1 MNQRPCEPYSEWMSL
16 AQDGLLDGAQMQ
28 QLHQHLE
35 ECPSCQLEWEA
46 MNEISRLF
54 HAAPMLAPAPGF
66 TARFQAQLAYRE
78 ERRHQAMIWVL
89 LTVGVITLT
98 LLALPSLI
106 GVLCFTGRLILPY
119 EVVAYV
125 QGLLNWLAIAAR
137 TLADAA
143 WVLIRNMATRPA
155 SLACLGSSAAAGI
168 LALVW
173 MRIFMGRAS
182 APAGPPLKR

>member
-1 MNQRPCEPYSEWMSL
+1 MNQQPCDQYSEWMSL
-16 AQDGLLDGAQMQ
+16 ALDGLLDSTQMR

-35 ECPSCQLEWEA
+35 ECPTCQLQWEA
-46 MNEISRLF
+46 MNELSRLF
-54 HAAPMLAPAPGF
+54 YAAPMLAPAPGF
-66 TARFQAQLAYRE
+66 AARFQARLAYRE
-78 ERRHQAMIWVL
+78 ERRHQAIIWAL

-125 QGLLNWLAIAAR
+125 QGLLNWLVIAAR

-143 WVLIRNMATRPA
+143 WVLVRNMATRPA

-173 MRIFMGRAS
+173 MRILMGRTSATAS
-182 APAGPPLKR
+182 ASLKR

>member
-1 MNQRPCEPYSEWMSL
+1 MNQRLCEPYNEWMSL
-16 AQDGLLDGAQMQ
+16 AQDGLLDSVQMR

-35 ECPSCQLEWEA
+35 QCPSCKLQWEA
-46 MNEISRLF
+46 MNELSELF
-54 HAAPMLAPAPGF
+54 RAAPMIAPAPGF
-66 TARFQAQLAYRE
+66 AARFQARLAYRE

-98 LLALPSLI
+98 FLALPSLV

-119 EVVAYV
+119 EIVVYV
-125 QGLLNWLAIAAR
+125 QSLLNWLGIAAR

-143 WVLIRNMATRPA
+143 WVLVRNMATQPG
-155 SLACLGSSAAAGI
+155 SLACLGSSAVAGI

-173 MRIFMGRAS
+173 MRILIGRTTATAS
-182 APAGPPLKR
+182 ASLKQ